1 MQRTDTI
8 LSLTTDLLAHGA
20 FNHLLD
26 DEISSL
32 HQLILKLTEP
42 LSPLQQNLPARQ
54 AGLLLTIWNHAN
66 AGNLPHS
73 LLHHCNSVLQQFG
86 RNHIEELVMEMEMY

>member
-1 MQRTDTI
+1 MQKNDTI

-42 LSPLQQNLPARQ
+42 LSSVQQN
-54 AGLLLTIWNHAN
+54 LLLTIWNHAD
-66 AGNLPHS
+66 AGNLPPS
-73 LLHHCNSVLQQFG
+73 LLHRCNSVLQQFG
-86 RNHIEELVMEMEMY
+86 RNHMEELVMEVEMY